1 MGSEQDMQ
9 NMLASLLNSLPAEE
23 GAGGSAGAGSFPNLG
38 EINQMMRARKVIVD
52 EMLDENAASRAL
64 RNSKGLDIPEESR
77 KYELT
82 KKILQCISRDDDGK
96 IQELMRET
104 HIDAR
109 DKKGRTALMLA
120 AKEGSLKCAR
130 TLVLCGADILL
141 TDPKQRNA
149 YDVAKVSDQL
159 QLRQF
164 LAPLTDGAEEKAR
177 ANTGRELS
185 ESMRAAID
193 ADDYERVKELI
204 SSGQHVEA
212 RAVRGPRPGAGCTG
226 LFLAVRECSPRAV
239 QAFIEAGAQ
248 VDVDGGDGVTP
259 LIHACTHAQHPHPK
273 TMDIIRQLLAAGADP
288 RRRSTDGE
296 TDALLVAQNNA
307 CKEVQ
312 ELLRDAQKSLKG
324 KDYAADPFVCA
335 NCGSAG
341 QMSGLMKCGKCKM
354 VRYCCRDCQL
364 AHWKMHKPVC
374 RAPPKAEEA
383 HT

>member
-1 MGSEQDMQ
+1 
-9 NMLASLLNSLPAEE
+9 
-23 GAGGSAGAGSFPNLG
+23 
-38 EINQMMRARKVIVD
+38 MRARKVIVD

-248 VDVDGGDGVTP
+248 VDVDGGYGVTP